1 MRRVRE
7 YTRQIQT
14 REVEILVQIQPP
26 FGAIG
31 HVIDDASVGNILT
44 GASVASIAAQF
55 LFCDHLVGDV
65 HRADYTR
72 VRRNKKEGCSLW
84 NCTLLVLENSTSLGQ
99 PA

>member
-31 HVIDDASVGNILT
+31 HVIDDAIVCNKLAGP
-44 GASVASIAAQF
+44 AVAVVPAQF
-55 LFCDHLVGDV
+55 LFSDKIAGSI
-65 HRADYTR
+65 HR
-72 VRRNKKEGCSLW
+72 KIIQGF
-84 NCTLLVLENSTSLGQ
+84 G
-99 PA
+99 